1 MNFLI
6 EILLENKLLLLFLVI
21 ALGYF
26 LGKLN
31 IGGFSLGIAAVLF
44 VGIFFGSLHPEMFL
58 PDVIYTVGLVLFVYT
73 IGLRSGPSFFASFKK
88 SGFRDNLLVIG
99 ILLISALFTAWVGH
113 LLALKNT
120 LIAGVFCG
128 SLTNTPALA
137 SLIDVLKQS
146 QASLSPEALR
156 QVLAEPVIGY
166 SLTYPIGVMGVL
178 LLFQLGMRIWH
189 IRMADEQAATARI
202 TGVSRQPLRHINLK
216 ITNPTLDG
224 KTIDEIEDLLG
235 LDLTVSR
242 HLPHSS
248 HHILIPAED
257 TDRLRVQDIITLV
270 GTEEELARIQ
280 VQMGELTEQDLV
292 QDRGEVDYRRMFVS
306 NPKIVGKTIAQLKLH
321 ARYQAVVTR
330 LRRGDM
336 DLPVRENMVL
346 EAGDR
351 VRVIAPKENME
362 AVGKYLGDSYQHL
375 SEVDYISIS
384 IGISLGL
391 LVGMVAIP
399 LPGGSQFK
407 LGFAAGALLVALV
420 LGKLG
425 RTGPITWT
433 MSYNANLT
441 LRQMGAVF
449 FLAGIGLKAGYSFF
463 STFQRDGLQ
472 LILFGAGN
480 TLLTAG
486 LTIVICRYF
495 FRMPYNLIMG
505 LIAALH
511 TQPACLAYANEKDE
525 TGAANIS
532 YATVFPMAMIGKI
545 LLAQWLLG

>member
-1 MNFLI
+1 ML
-6 EILLENKLLLLFLVI
+6 
-21 ALGYF
+21 
-26 LGKLN
+26 
-31 IGGFSLGIAAVLF
+31 
-44 VGIFFGSLHPEMFL
+44 L

-73 IGLRSGPSFFASFKK
+73 IGLRSGASFFASFKK
-88 SGFRDNLLVIG
+88 SGFRDNLLVVG
-99 ILLISALFTAWVGH
+99 ILLVSALFTAWVGR
-113 LLALKNT
+113 LLALKST

-146 QASLSPEALR
+146 QASLSPDALR

-178 LLFQLGMRIWH
+178 VLFQLGMRFWH

-216 ITNPTLDG
+216 ITNPKLDG

-248 HHILIPAED
+248 QHILIPAED
-257 TDRLRVQDIITLV
+257 TDRLQVQDIITLV

-280 VQMGELTEQDLV
+280 KQMGELTEQDLA

-321 ARYQAVVTR
+321 ERYQAVVTR

-336 DLPVRENMVL
+336 DLPVRESMVV

-399 LPGGSQFK
+399 LPGGGQFK

-425 RTGPITWT
+425 RTGPVIWT

-463 STFQRDGLQ
+463 STFQSDGLQ

-486 LTIVICRYF
+486 LTIAICRYF